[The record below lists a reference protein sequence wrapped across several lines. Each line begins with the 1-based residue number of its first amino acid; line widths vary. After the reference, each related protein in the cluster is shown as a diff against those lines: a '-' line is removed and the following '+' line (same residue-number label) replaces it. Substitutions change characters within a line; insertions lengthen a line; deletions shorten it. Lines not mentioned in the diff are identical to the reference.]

1 MRHSLWA
8 HPVAALTPFVLG
20 ATLLPDAARAEVTC
34 SCHKGLVRGSVV
46 QDSLISSKA
55 YGFGS
60 WEIPIRFQATETGGG
75 CFVGCHRTLRYDR
88 VKPVVQ

>member
-1 MRHSLWA
+1 M
-8 HPVAALTPFVLG
+8 G
-20 ATLLPDAARAEVTC
+20 
-34 SCHKGLVRGSVV
+34 

-60 WEIPIRFQATETGGG
+60 WEIPIKFEATETGRG
-75 CFVGCHRTLRYDR
+75 CSVGCHRTLRYDR